1 VLSALRAFLNRVDA
15 VTERGLLWVNIG
27 LGCLVALSHGGA
39 LAISY
44 ARPTTDAGYI
54 RLLATI
60 SLPVAAVIVA
70 TSAIA
75 LVRADFR
82 RLALSVHGV
91 AFAAAAMVML
101 LWAVSILIGGRPEG
115 NFVWSVGMMSV
126 LVCYATFI
134 ASRYSVP
141 KHFREHVAIF
151 YAPPVAFA
159 IAVPIDVA
167 VLVKTVS
174 EVTRPLS

>member
-1 VLSALRAFLNRVDA
+1 MLFALRALLNRVDA
-15 VTERGLLWVNIG
+15 VAERVLLWVNMG

-39 LAISY
+39 LAITY
-44 ARPTTDAGYI
+44 AQPTADAGYI

-60 SLPVAAVIVA
+60 SLPVAAVIVV

-82 RLALSVHGV
+82 GLALNVHGV
-91 AFAAAAMVML
+91 AFAVAAVVML
-101 LWAVSILIGGRPEG
+101 LWAASILIWGTPEG
-115 NFVWSVGMMSV
+115 NFVWSAGMMSV
-126 LVCYATFI
+126 LVCYAAFV

-141 KHFREHVAIF
+141 RHFRQHAAIF
-151 YAPPVAFA
+151 YAPLVAFA

-174 EVTRPLS
+174 EATRRLS